1 MSQTLALIA
10 DEVRSCTNCRLHEGT
25 RNGVPGE
32 GNPNAEILFVGEG
45 PGFYEDQQGRPFVGA
60 AGKLLDEM
68 LARAGLKREDVFIT
82 NVVKH
87 RPPGNRDPLPDEI
100 AACGLY
106 LERQIAEI
114 KPVLI
119 VTLGR
124 FSMATFFG
132 PQARITQTHGK
143 LRKWRDIA
151 AYACFH
157 PAAALRQPKYREGLE
172 QDFDALPRAVEA
184 ARKLAAERADTPAS
198 TPPTEG
204 SPMSN
209 PDAPLGSE
217 PPAAPGPGQ
226 MTLL

>member
-1 MSQTLALIA
+1 VSQVLAVIA

-25 RNGVPGE
+25 HSGVPGE

-45 PGFYEDQQGRPFVGA
+45 PGFHEDQQGRPFVGP
-60 AGKLLDEM
+60 AGKLLNEM
-68 LARAGLKREDVFIT
+68 LERAGLKRDDVFIT
-82 NVVKH
+82 NIVKH
-87 RPPGNRDPLPDEI
+87 RPPGNRDPMPDEI

-114 KPVLI
+114 QPVLI

-151 AYACFH
+151 VYACFH
-157 PAAALRQPKYREGLE
+157 PAAALRQPKYREGIE
-172 QDFDALPRAVEA
+172 QDFDALPRALEA
-184 ARKLAAERADTPAS
+184 ARKLAAERTNAPASAPADEGMLVSASDTPI
-198 TPPTEG
+198 G
-204 SPMSN
+204 SQ
-209 PDAPLGSE
+209 